1 MHTLTSDQLARLLR
15 ASAAGYR
22 PSEAAAQLLTD
33 HRAWLDRRDFRQ
45 SCVEYDHDGTTPMAW
60 VDWQA
65 VPAFLDRAGTACS
78 ASEARILAL
87 AAEIA
92 GVDTGTPLAELLA
105 SLDDHNSRLVLDAIG
120 HVLTR
125 GGQAGWLAALGGTL
139 VAHDTRSWGQL
150 R

>member
-22 PSEAAAQLLTD
+22 PSEAAAQLLTE

-65 VPAFLDRAGTACS
+65 VPAFLDRADMGCS
-78 ASEARILAL
+78 SSEARMLRL
-87 AAEIA
+87 AAELA
-92 GVDTGTPLAELLA
+92 GVDTGQPLAELFA
-105 SLDDHNSRLVLDAIG
+105 SLDDHNSARVLDAIA
-120 HVLTR
+120 HALHLDTR
-125 GGQAGWLAALGGTL
+125 GT
-139 VAHDTRSWGQL
+139 VR
-150 R
+150 